1 MNILINGYC
10 NLHCPYCFADPTMQ
24 EHDDCQNMSE
34 EDFKTALKYNKIFG
48 SRQLRIIGGE
58 PTLSPNFIK
67 YVEMGVND
75 PFFDNILIFSNYTF
89 TKEIAQKLVEL
100 SQYKQIN
107 LLPNINE
114 FELMIPKYRDVIMWN
129 LDYHSTHLPGF
140 NCIGINVYRPDMDLT
155 LWKNLILQYPQIS
168 SLRYSIAV
176 PSKQVLENDFDF
188 YEYYHSFQRI
198 LLELNQFAAEH
209 DMEVHC
215 DCNNVPPCCYDG
227 EAVKELF
234 KGSISSMM
242 SDRYVCG
249 YPVVDCAPD
258 LSVIPCFGSGSKLG
272 NHKLTEFET
281 EQELID
287 CFMNEVK
294 PFDDR
299 YIARKECLNCVR
311 YKRTGVSCSCRS
323 CHMVDKEE
331 ILNAESCS

>member
-1 MNILINGYC
+1 
-10 NLHCPYCFADPTMQ
+10 
-24 EHDDCQNMSE
+24 
-34 EDFKTALKYNKIFG
+34 
-48 SRQLRIIGGE
+48 
-58 PTLSPNFIK
+58 
-67 YVEMGVND
+67 
-75 PFFDNILIFSNYTF
+75 
-89 TKEIAQKLVEL
+89 
-100 SQYKQIN
+100 
-107 LLPNINE
+107 
-114 FELMIPKYRDVIMWN
+114 
-129 LDYHSTHLPGF
+129 
-140 NCIGINVYRPDMDLT
+140 
-155 LWKNLILQYPQIS
+155 
-168 SLRYSIAV
+168 
-176 PSKQVLENDFDF
+176 
-188 YEYYHSFQRI
+188 
-198 LLELNQFAAEH
+198 
-209 DMEVHC
+209 MEVHC

-331 ILNAESCS
+331 KYE